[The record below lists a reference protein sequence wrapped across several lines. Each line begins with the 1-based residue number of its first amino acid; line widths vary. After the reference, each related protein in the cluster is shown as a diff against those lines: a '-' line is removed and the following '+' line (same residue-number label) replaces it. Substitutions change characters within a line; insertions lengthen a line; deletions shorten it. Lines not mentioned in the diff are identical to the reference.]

1 MLLLLLLLHC
11 TRAARLQVVLSSKLH
26 HHLWYKPSTCAVL
39 STYQLTQ
46 SPTVAAAV
54 AVLHQYTLTRLLC
67 SLGNVHF
74 TTAAAPTKAAPSSCT
89 YNRFTALQK
98 PPVANGK
105 AQGFGM
111 AVTLSA
117 DASMIIA
124 GVGGCFVT
132 PGGKAP
138 PCPNF
143 PGGSAAAGGLPNK
156 GDQQGSGG
164 YKRRQPSFWLP
175 DHLNMTGELLQDSTL
190 RIIYFRCALAGLAS

>member
-1 MLLLLLLLHC
+1 
-11 TRAARLQVVLSSKLH
+11 
-26 HHLWYKPSTCAVL
+26 
-39 STYQLTQ
+39 LTQ
-46 SPTVAAAV
+46 SPAVAAAV
-54 AVLHQYTLTRLLC
+54 PVLHQYTLKRLLC
-67 SLGNVHF
+67 SLGNVYF

-111 AVTLSA
+111 AVTLA
-117 DASMIIA
+117 PDASMIIA

-143 PGGSAAAGGLPNK
+143 PGGGAAAGGLPNK
-156 GDQQGSGG
+156 GDLQGGGG
-164 YKRRQPSFWLP
+164 YKGRQPSFWLP
-175 DHLNMTGELLQDSTL
+175 DQLNMTGELRQDSTL
-190 RIIYFRCALAGLAS
+190 RCIPRKACCSKMHSAVLLIADSPWKAIYSLNELITYSEIHSAVLLKMTK